1 MVSMVTISLNL
12 LGTKDLWIGV
22 GDCDPRTKDLFQ
34 GIVTPGMESSKE
46 LFLVIVIVALKRSTR
61 DLCQGILTL
70 LNRLDY

>member
-1 MVSMVTISLNL
+1 M
-12 LGTKDLWIGV
+12 